1 MKWPRMIVGFSL
13 LVATGTKVQA
23 GMTPILPVI
32 ATPWLTAA
40 TEEPLDAAALADR
53 ITRNAREAGERL
65 AQGESGTPTRTAQ
78 QQVLH
83 DIDELLKQAQE
94 PPPMPPPM
102 GSPPP
107 DSGTPP
113 PPSAGSPNAGPPPPT
128 NGAPSDASPSKP
140 DNPMARPMGTP
151 TANNGEEA
159 APPSRPEGRRDRN
172 ATANPEPSP
181 TGQASQP
188 MTAKPNEKSSQEN
201 ASKPSS
207 DGSDGGRT
215 AKTIPA
221 LPAEDPREKGVW
233 GHLPERVRQQL
244 TQYYRE
250 EFQGPYA
257 ELLREYYSNLAAREQ
272 GTKR

>member
-1 MKWPRMIVGFSL
+1 
-13 LVATGTKVQA
+13 
-23 GMTPILPVI
+23 
-32 ATPWLTAA
+32 
-40 TEEPLDAAALADR
+40 
-53 ITRNAREAGERL
+53 
-65 AQGESGTPTRTAQ
+65 
-78 QQVLH
+78 
-83 DIDELLKQAQE
+83 
-94 PPPMPPPM
+94 
-102 GSPPP
+102 
-107 DSGTPP
+107 
-113 PPSAGSPNAGPPPPT
+113 
-128 NGAPSDASPSKP
+128 
-140 DNPMARPMGTP
+140 
-151 TANNGEEA
+151 
-159 APPSRPEGRRDRN
+159 
-172 ATANPEPSP
+172 
-181 TGQASQP
+181 